1 MAYEAIRISE
11 SAYRI
16 ENDMVRAFLFTGTEK
31 ALLIDTGFGGEGD
44 ISQVVSGLTDLPVV
58 LVNTHADDDHTG
70 GNEHFEKAYLHPSE
84 FSYYKKSSAGKAQPI
99 PIWEGDI
106 IDLGDR
112 SFEVILLPGH
122 TPGSIGLLDRA
133 NKILVGGD
141 SVTVSPVFMF
151 GGIRDISA
159 FIASMDKLLALRDV
173 IGTVYPSHGP
183 FPITPDQIG
192 KLKDC
197 ALAILDGKVEGQAPP
212 FEMPALMYEYNGAAF
227 FYAK

>member
-1 MAYEAIRISE
+1 MAYEAIQISE
-11 SAYRI
+11 SSYRI
-16 ENDMVRAFLFTGTEK
+16 ENDMVRAVLFTGTEE
-31 ALLIDTGFGGEGD
+31 ALLVDTGFGKDGD
-44 ISQVVSGLTDLPVV
+44 ISQVVSELTDLPVV

-70 GNEHFEKAYLHPSE
+70 GNEHFETAYLHPAE
-84 FSYYKKSSAGKAQPI
+84 FSYYAKGPAKQATAL

-106 IDLGDR
+106 IDLGGR
-112 SFEVILLPGH
+112 SFEVVLLPGH
-122 TPGSIGLLDRA
+122 TPGSIALLDRE

-151 GGIRDISA
+151 GSIRNIYA
-159 FIASMDKLLALRDV
+159 FIASMDKLLAIRDD

-183 FPITPDQIG
+183 FPVAPDQIG

-197 ALAILDGKVEGQAPP
+197 ALAVVGGKAEGQTPP